1 MFEPLLFHLFFLYSS
16 LSLIAGLVNYA
27 RCLALGKIF
36 LVCFFLLVETVCHLY
51 VFIQT
56 SKTEN
61 SHTAPSLLPLHMM
74 VLLSSLG
81 VSSLENVMKTVREK
95 QEAGSEASQPSGM
108 PPSYIVVKSAW
119 ISEDDQLEQ
128 PQAGCSHSFKVIKVE
143 IIIIVI
149 KHFLII
155 FIKQTNPTS
164 LQVLFFKWKYLV
176 KVRREL
182 LHVEFPFP
190 PVIVITDRKRF
201 TKMMRIISSTEESW
215 RMLAN
220 NSEGFLFLNLTNMLL
235 VILFCM
241 RARSYSGKGRSR
253 TQELSTL
260 KMIKCDPA

>member
-1 MFEPLLFHLFFLYSS
+1 
-16 LSLIAGLVNYA
+16 
-27 RCLALGKIF
+27 
-36 LVCFFLLVETVCHLY
+36 
-51 VFIQT
+51 
-56 SKTEN
+56 
-61 SHTAPSLLPLHMM
+61 
-74 VLLSSLG
+74 
-81 VSSLENVMKTVREK
+81 
-95 QEAGSEASQPSGM
+95 
-108 PPSYIVVKSAW
+108 
-119 ISEDDQLEQ
+119 
-128 PQAGCSHSFKVIKVE
+128 
-143 IIIIVI
+143 
-149 KHFLII
+149 
-155 FIKQTNPTS
+155 
-164 LQVLFFKWKYLV
+164 LFFKWKYLV

-241 RARSYSGKGRSR
+241 RARTCSGLLVSKGRSR